1 MTRKAK
7 EPIGQLWLARKL
19 AALYL
24 EAEACESHKEARRLY
39 READKLR
46 NSIDRNRRSQY

>member
-1 MTRKAK
+1 MSRKQEK
-7 EPIGQLWLARKL
+7 PIGQLWLAQKL
-19 AALYL
+19 AKLYL

-46 NSIDRNRRSQY
+46 NSIKRSQ

>member
-24 EAEACESHKEARRLY
+24 QAEACESFKERRRLY
-39 READKLR
+39 READRLR
-46 NSIDRNRRSQY
+46 NSIERNRNSQ